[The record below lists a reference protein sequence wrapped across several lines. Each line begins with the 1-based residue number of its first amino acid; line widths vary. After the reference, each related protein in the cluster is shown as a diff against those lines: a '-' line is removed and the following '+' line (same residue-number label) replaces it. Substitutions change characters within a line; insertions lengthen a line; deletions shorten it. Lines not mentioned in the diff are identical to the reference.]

1 MQPSA
6 QVIAGAEAFELG
18 SGPAGALLIHGY
30 TGSPQ
35 ALRGL
40 GEHLAAHGL
49 RVAAPRLPGHGT
61 TWQDLDRHTYPDWV
75 AEVER
80 AHSALSSACEEV
92 FVVGLSFGGALGLHL
107 AQRHP
112 GELKGL
118 VTIAGLVKTF
128 DPRRPLA
135 GVIRRVVRS
144 LPGVA
149 NDIADPNM
157 REIAYER
164 LPANATYSMVR
175 FLDIVRESLT
185 QVDVPLLVIHS
196 HNDHTVDPRN
206 ARLIFD
212 GVGSR
217 DKALEWFDRG
227 YHVLT
232 LDLERERIFERVY
245 TFIKERS
252 DVL

>member
-1 MQPSA
+1 MQSSA

-18 SGPAGALLIHGY
+18 GGPVGALLIHGY

-35 ALRGL
+35 GLRGL
-40 GEHLAAHGL
+40 GEHLADRGL
-49 RVAAPRLPGHGT
+49 TVKAPRLPGHGT
-61 TWQDLDRHTYPDWV
+61 SWQDLDSYRYPDWV

-80 AHSALSSACEEV
+80 AYGELQQATSEV
-92 FVVGLSFGGALGLHL
+92 FLVGLSFGAALGLNL
-107 AQRHP
+107 VQRRP
-112 GELKGL
+112 GEIKGL

-135 GVIRRVVRS
+135 GVISRLVRS
-144 LPGVA
+144 LPGVS
-149 NDIADPNM
+149 NDIADPDM
-157 REIAYER
+157 REIAYDR
-164 LPANATYSMVR
+164 LPARATYSMVR
-175 FLDIVRESLT
+175 FLDVVRARLSEI
-185 QVDVPLLVIHS
+185 DVPLLVIHS

-206 ARLIFD
+206 AQLIFD
-212 GVGSR
+212 GVASV
-217 DKALEWFDRG
+217 DKALEWFDLG

-245 TFIKERS
+245 SFIKERS

>member
-1 MQPSA
+1 MELSA

-18 SGPAGALLIHGY
+18 DGPAGALLIHGY

-49 RVAAPRLPGHGT
+49 KVSAPRLPGHGT
-61 TWQDLDRHTYPDWV
+61 TWQDLDRHAYPDWV
-75 AEVER
+75 AETER
-80 AHSALSSACEEV
+80 AYTALAAGCKEV
-92 FVVGLSFGGALGLHL
+92 FVVGLSFGAALGLHL
-107 AQRHP
+107 AQRH
-112 GELKGL
+112 GSALDGL

-144 LPGVA
+144 LPGVS
-149 NDIADPNM
+149 NDIADPEM
-157 REIAYER
+157 REIAYDR

-175 FLDIVRESLT
+175 FLDVVRARLGD
-185 QVDVPLLVIHS
+185 VVVPLLVIHS
-196 HNDHTVDPRN
+196 HNDHTVDARN
-206 ARLIFD
+206 ARLIYD
-212 GVGSR
+212 NVSSR

-232 LDLERERIFERVY
+232 LDVERERIFERVY
-245 TFIKERS
+245 TFIKEHS
-252 DVL
+252 HVL